1 MWIKKLKLN
10 NFRNYQFQEIE
21 FDKNI
26 NIIYGENAQG
36 KTNIIE
42 SIFLSSVGKSF
53 RTNKE
58 KELIKFNEN
67 FCNVEIDYEKS
78 DRDGNIKIDI
88 SSKKNIFINKIKIK
102 KLSELLG
109 NIHTVIFTPDDINIL
124 KGGPENRRKFLNI
137 MISQLR
143 PKYMHI
149 YSLYNKALE
158 ERNNYLKKIKQENAS
173 EEMLEIWDEQ
183 LISYG
188 KIISEYRKEF
198 LDKIKNKIKII
209 HKNITGEKEEIKIKY
224 LTDCLDEIY
233 YRKLLKQRRK
243 LDIIKG
249 YTTRG
254 IHRDDFQ
261 IFINDIL
268 VNVYGSQGQHRTAIL
283 SLKISELQVV
293 NDEIGENPILLLDD
307 FMSELD
313 ENRRSNF
320 IENIKDTQVIITC
333 TDKFEINNTKVQY
346 FKVKDGKFV

>member
-1 MWIKKLKLN
+1 MV
-10 NFRNYQFQEIE
+10 
-21 FDKNI
+21 
-26 NIIYGENAQG
+26 
-36 KTNIIE
+36 E
-42 SIFLSSVGKSF
+42 SI
-53 RTNKE
+53 
-58 KELIKFNEN
+58 
-67 FCNVEIDYEKS
+67 
-78 DRDGNIKIDI
+78 
-88 SSKKNIFINKIKIK
+88 
-102 KLSELLG
+102 
-109 NIHTVIFTPDDINIL
+109 
-124 KGGPENRRKFLNI
+124 
-137 MISQLR
+137 
-143 PKYMHI
+143 
-149 YSLYNKALE
+149 
-158 ERNNYLKKIKQENAS
+158 
-173 EEMLEIWDEQ
+173 
-183 LISYG
+183 
-188 KIISEYRKEF
+188 
-198 LDKIKNKIKII
+198 
-209 HKNITGEKEEIKIKY
+209 
-224 LTDCLDEIY
+224 
-233 YRKLLKQRRK
+233 K